1 MCGRGFAWTVGA
13 NDATAVGGLARIFHR
28 FTQFERI
35 HLLAMIDH
43 ARVVEPKVL
52 KQILPNRVRTT
63 DSMVHAHRRRQLN
76 PRARYLHGYMQ
87 TVKQVRDHL
96 DNFRE
101 RLHLE
106 LVAN

>member
-1 MCGRGFAWTVGA
+1 MCRRGFAWTVGT
-13 NDATAVGGLARIFHR
+13 NDATAVGGLARHFHR

-35 HLLAMIDH
+35 HLLAMVDH
-43 ARVVEPKVL
+43 TRVVDPNVL
-52 KQILPNRVRTT
+52 QQILPKRVRT
-63 DSMVHAHRRRQLN
+63 DPMVHAHRQRQLN